1 MEIYFILTFLN
12 NFKMKKILFAV
23 AILFGTMFVSCNGN
37 SQANSSN
44 DTTAVD
50 SVSDTTVVLDSV
62 PADSIVK

>member
-44 DTTAVD
+44 DTTAV
-50 SVSDTTVVLDSV
+50 VSETESTVVLDSV